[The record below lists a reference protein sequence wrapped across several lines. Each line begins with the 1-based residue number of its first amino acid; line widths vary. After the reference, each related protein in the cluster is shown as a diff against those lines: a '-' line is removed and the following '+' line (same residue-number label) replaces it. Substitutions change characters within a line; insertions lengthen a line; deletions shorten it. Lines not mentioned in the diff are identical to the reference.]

1 MLFSNDYALCMNTR
15 DTGTSRAGMQWE
27 PARGAPRVAAE
38 KDLADAQRLQ
48 IHFTK
53 GWTGWSPKSIGIPTS

>member
-1 MLFSNDYALCMNTR
+1 
-15 DTGTSRAGMQWE
+15 MQWE